1 VVIEVWYHETMLV
14 QDAFG
19 LGGLG
24 VKNVGTC
31 FQRFYQMYV
40 LNREQAER
48 VIYVS
53 SSKNLG
59 QLELDHLDDQD
70 FGNVHGMSLSF
81 QQVAIF

>member
-1 VVIEVWYHETMLV
+1 VVIAVWYHETMLV
-14 QDAFG
+14 QGAVG

-24 VKNVGTC
+24 VKSVEMC
-31 FQRFYQMYV
+31 FQTFYQMYV

-48 VIYVS
+48 VIDVY

-59 QLELDHLDDQD
+59 QLELDPLDDQD
-70 FGNVHGMSLSF
+70 FGNVHGMSLSV

>member
-1 VVIEVWYHETMLV
+1 MFV
-14 QDAFG
+14 QGAFG
-19 LGGLG
+19 LGELG

-70 FGNVHGMSLSF
+70 FGNVHGMNLSV